1 MVDKNRSSRRRVK
14 SVYGMKSKNLF
25 HKYAQLGGG
34 LEEEIEQK
42 RKEIKDLEVQLS
54 AEKNEERKQK
64 IQKAIADAKSKITGI
79 QDKMKNLLR
88 NVASKA
94 GEAASK
100 LSSGISS
107 LTSKLSSGVS
117 TAASKLSSGISS
129 ISKRLGITELYN
141 QYKNERAIK
150 DYYSLKAKIVG
161 QIETLKRQK
170 PKKDELCKRY
180 TERICNE
187 SVITKYPNAGEL
199 FQNEQPGGVPRLFY
213 K

>member
-1 MVDKNRSSRRRVK
+1 MVDKNRSSRKRVT

-25 HKYAQLGGG
+25 YKYAQLGGG

-42 RKEIKDLEVQLS
+42 RKELKDLEGQLAS
-54 AEKNEERKQK
+54 ERSEERKQK
-64 IQKAIADAKSKITGI
+64 IQKAIADAKVKITGI
-79 QDKMKNLLR
+79 QDKMKTLLK

-107 LTSKLSSGVS
+107 LGSKLSSGVS
-117 TAASKLSSGISS
+117 SAASKLSSGISS
-129 ISKRLGITELYN
+129 ISKKLGITEMYN
-141 QYKNERAIK
+141 QYKNEGAIK
-150 DYYSLKAKIVG
+150 NYYALKAKIIG
-161 QIETLKRQK
+161 QIEMLKRQK
-170 PKKDELCKRY
+170 PKKDDLCKKY
-180 TERICNE
+180 TEKICNE
-187 SVITKYPNAGEL
+187 SIATKYPNAGQL